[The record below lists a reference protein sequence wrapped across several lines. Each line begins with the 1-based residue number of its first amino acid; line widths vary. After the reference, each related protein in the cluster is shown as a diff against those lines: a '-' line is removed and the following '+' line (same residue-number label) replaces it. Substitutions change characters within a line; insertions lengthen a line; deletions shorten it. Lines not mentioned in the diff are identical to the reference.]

1 MLPIL
6 PILCLL
12 AAPPFFHG
20 SDDRPAWVPGPPVYQ
35 QPGSS
40 PAPAAGNLPADHP
53 AGPQPAA
60 AAAPRAGGAVQP
72 QAVLEAAVRS
82 LEGRRS
88 VSAKIHQQIQLFDKQ
103 LVGRGDYL
111 ELRGGPVPLI
121 RLEMQV
127 QIGDQ
132 VSSLLQVC
140 DGQTL
145 WSYTKL
151 SDKETLTRLDAV
163 RATAALQ
170 QAAQRPDRNPAAVLP
185 GLGGLSKMLR
195 ALDANFR
202 FTTAERRQFR
212 QAAVW
217 RLQGGWQPAQ
227 LARLLPKQAAAIAQG
242 KPADFRRLPQHLP
255 DHVVLFLGREDLFP
269 YRIEYRR
276 IADKKDGPSGQD
288 EGRLLVSIDLDD
300 VRLNFPIDRTRFFY
314 NPGSGEPAD
323 QTAAFLQSLGVKQ

>member
-40 PAPAAGNLPADHP
+40 PASAAGNPAV
-53 AGPQPAA
+53 
-60 AAAPRAGGAVQP
+60 AAAPHAGGAVAP

-82 LEGRRS
+82 LESRRS

-151 SDKETLTRLDAV
+151 ADKETLTRLDAV

-185 GLGGLSKMLR
+185 GLGGLSKSLR

-242 KPADFRRLPQHLP
+242 KPADFRRLPQYLP
-255 DHVVLFLGREDLFP
+255 DRVVLILGQEDLFP

-276 IADKKDGPSGQD
+276 TVDKKDGPSADD

-323 QTAAFLQSLGVKQ
+323 QTNAFLQSLGVKQ

>member
-1 MLPIL
+1 MPLPH
-6 PILCLL
+6 L
-12 AAPPFFHG
+12 ARPPQRQTRRPVKQQG
-20 SDDRPAWVPGPPVYQ
+20 RPAQATSDWYTSLRCIGRPVTTRIFGKSGITCKKTQSQLCFPSCRFYVFLQHPLSSTAATTGRPGSPGPRSI
-35 QPGSS
+35 SS
-40 PAPAAGNLPADHP
+40 PAHRR
-53 AGPQPAA
+53 
-60 AAAPRAGGAVQP
+60 PRRRAIRPSRRRRMPGGAVAP

-82 LEGRRS
+82 LESRRS

-151 SDKETLTRLDAV
+151 ADKETLTRLDAV

-185 GLGGLSKMLR
+185 GLGGLSKSLR
-195 ALDANFR
+195 
-202 FTTAERRQFR
+202 
-212 QAAVW
+212 
-217 RLQGGWQPAQ
+217 GWTPISAS
-227 LARLLPKQAAAIAQG
+227 P
-242 KPADFRRLPQHLP
+242 P
-255 DHVVLFLGREDLFP
+255 
-269 YRIEYRR
+269 
-276 IADKKDGPSGQD
+276 PSGD
-288 EGRLLVSIDLDD
+288 NSDKRRYGDSRAAGS
-300 VRLNFPIDRTRFFY
+300 RPNS
-314 NPGSGEPAD
+314 PGCCPNRPRPSPRASPPTSDGSPSTSP
-323 QTAAFLQSLGVKQ
+323 TASSSS

>member
-1 MLPIL
+1 MPLPHLARPPPASNSTPCQAAGAARASDQRLVYFSEVYWSACYNTNLWQIRYNLQKDTIATMLPIL

-40 PAPAAGNLPADHP
+40 PASAAGNPAV
-53 AGPQPAA
+53 
-60 AAAPRAGGAVQP
+60 AAAPHAGGAVAP

-82 LEGRRS
+82 LESRRS

-151 SDKETLTRLDAV
+151 ADKETLTRLDAV

-185 GLGGLSKMLR
+185 GLGGLSKSLR
-195 ALDANFR
+195 AWTPISAS
-202 FTTAERRQFR
+202 
-212 QAAVW
+212 
-217 RLQGGWQPAQ
+217 P
-227 LARLLPKQAAAIAQG
+227 P
-242 KPADFRRLPQHLP
+242 
-255 DHVVLFLGREDLFP
+255 
-269 YRIEYRR
+269 
-276 IADKKDGPSGQD
+276 PSGD
-288 EGRLLVSIDLDD
+288 NSDKRRYGDSRAAGS
-300 VRLNFPIDRTRFFY
+300 RPNS
-314 NPGSGEPAD
+314 PGCCPNRPRPSPRASPPTSDGSPSTSP
-323 QTAAFLQSLGVKQ
+323 TASSSS